1 MKGKRGLR
9 AGAEHPLAVKI
20 KKRLRVPHKKAVAQ
34 DDLGRIGKFLAIQP
48 VFTPKIGDAA
58 FGRYPRAAEKYHA
71 AALRNQRPQIVLHA
85 CFLRF
90 GMCSFIL

>member
-1 MKGKRGLR
+1 MRFIALFPDGVLR
-9 AGAEHPLAVKI
+9 YYLC
-20 KKRLRVPHKKAVAQ
+20 
-34 DDLGRIGKFLAIQP
+34 
-48 VFTPKIGDAA
+48 
-58 FGRYPRAAEKYHA
+58 RYPRAAEKYHA